1 MRACP
6 RQLEIEI
13 WVLDLLLMLMIIVS
27 RAVHRS
33 NSPFL
38 NFLWKPHTGPVS
50 QDGRPAAIGQAEGCA
65 YHCRVTPAAILQ
77 QFFFRFFIGI
87 HIIQLW
93 VCWVVFHCNLPL
105 LFTIAIYHCCLQP
118 TALGLWLQFAENP
131 RLQKFLKIW
140 NMKCTEKKE
149 NIKFD
154 KYHVWVVFH
163 CNLPFLF
170 TIAVCSRRPADCTWP
185 LAAICWKSPAS
196 KVPQNMKCEMYR
208 EKTKMRNILGTKKI
222 HFENM
227 KSANISTLE
236 HKLEYSWVKLVL
248 GAYSPFT
255 QSLALH
261 WHYALSRVYAHN

>member
-77 QFFFRFFIGI
+77 QFFFRFLLEYISYNFESVGLFSIAI
-87 HIIQLW
+87 CHF
-93 VCWVVFHCNLPL
+93 CLPL
-105 LFTIAIYHCCLQP
+105 
-118 TALGLWLQFAENP
+118 
-131 RLQKFLKIW
+131 
-140 NMKCTEKKE
+140 
-149 NIKFD
+149 
-154 KYHVWVVFH
+154 
-163 CNLPFLF
+163 LF

-185 LAAICWKSPAS
+185 LAAICRKSPPAS

-208 EKTKMRNILGTKKI
+208 EKK
-222 HFENM
+222 EN
-227 KSANISTLE
+227 
-236 HKLEYSWVKLVL
+236 
-248 GAYSPFT
+248 
-255 QSLALH
+255 
-261 WHYALSRVYAHN
+261 